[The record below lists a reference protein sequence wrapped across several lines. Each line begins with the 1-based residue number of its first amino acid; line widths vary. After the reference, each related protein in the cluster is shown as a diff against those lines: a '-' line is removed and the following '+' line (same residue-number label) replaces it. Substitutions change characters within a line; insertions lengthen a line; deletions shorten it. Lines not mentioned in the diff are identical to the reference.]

1 MRIWRRKPTEPIPE
15 LDVPLEERPAGATP
29 PAYEP
34 STEQVLEAGPALDW
48 GGDPSR
54 ITG

>member
-1 MRIWRRKPTEPIPE
+1 MRQDQPAPKPEESPRA
-15 LDVPLEERPAGATP
+15 DVPQPPKRRTP
-29 PAYEP
+29 
-34 STEQVLEAGPALDW
+34 TNEQLFEAGPALDW